1 LSVDLQRFS
10 GMASKAGTSVPV
22 TLVEAQVP
30 AVTVPPTKQPALEPL
45 HEVKWSFYT
54 QAVGAGVPYAAF
66 HASAPA
72 TIAGVPVVVNE
83 QGRVSPLITPVIVIV
98 CYLRFMIAGASLFES
113 KYW

>member
-10 GMASKAGTSVPV
+10 GMASKAGTSGPV

-54 QAVGAGVPYAAF
+54 QAVAAGVPYAVF
-66 HASAPA
+66 HGS
-72 TIAGVPVVVNE
+72 GVGEVNE
-83 QGRVSPLITPVIVIV
+83 QGRVSPLITPVIVIW

>member
-66 HASAPA
+66 HG
-72 TIAGVPVVVNE
+72 AGSVAGRNE